1 MAVTGGRVTRANR
14 VKSRSDHWEIEVAP
28 DSRRESVTLVLVHNR
43 HCLVVGAI
51 CTLDGRRLSNRLEQL
66 VKGPSPA
73 VPERPK
79 ATALWSGMV
88 DLEWNDVPRAD
99 SYDVQFS
106 RPPQGSS
113 PSQWD
118 DLPNDSIDIA
128 VYGAGAVV
136 KNLPLEPFQFR
147 VRAVNAPGASEW
159 SQDVLVPSTGGP
171 QAWTGVSEPMN
182 SAATGAPTISGTP
195 RILETLRA
203 DDAGIADENGL
214 ERVKFHYQWT
224 SSDGVDESDIDG
236 ATGSSYSLTADDVG
250 RNIRVRVSFVDRHGF
265 EESLSSDPDGLVVN
279 TPATGAPT
287 ITGTARVGETLSAD
301 TSGIADENGL
311 GNATF
316 SYQWVRNDRT
326 RDTNTQDGT
335 DLTYT
340 LTWDDEGTNVKVRV
354 NFTDDVDSEESVTSA
369 ATEAVEAAVGEVGL
383 SGELRAGRD
392 SSKVPA
398 VSGYSIYGDLG
409 GTLAPDRFEF
419 DGNTYRVLFLV
430 HSSEGL
436 WLSMTRD
443 LPVDFALRVG
453 DAAYRGSES
462 MTPVTITGTGAYW
475 WPSTPPDWLGDDP
488 AQVSLTLYPAIP
500 LTDHPKAPVAGY
512 FRDTPTEH
520 DGNEDISFRV
530 VLSEGV
536 ATTAD
541 ALRDHVLAVSGG
553 KVSRVDG
560 VDSGGRIWAISVTPG
575 AWAPITI
582 RIAADLDCDLPE
594 AICTGDNRRLFNP
607 MTMVVPAKLNH
618 PPTGTPTISG
628 EVEVGKTLTVDT
640 SGISDADGL
649 TDVTFSY
656 QWVSSTWNRD
666 TDIQGA
672 TGPTYTLVPADAGN
686 AIKVRVSF
694 RDDAGKT
701 ETLTSPP
708 RTERPHAL
716 SAAASDG
723 AVVLTWELPARWPYS
738 NYYYILRSRPELGEI
753 EPLVRVARP
762 TSGQTTYTDTDVE
775 PGVLYVYRVRGAD
788 FVGEPRD
795 ASDPVE
801 IRIPEPTPVENS
813 PASGAPAI
821 GGAVQVGETLSVDTS
836 GIADADGLSGTAFIY
851 QWVSNDGDAE
861 TDIQGATGATYTV
874 TSNDD
879 GKSIKVKVSFTDEAG
894 NAESLTSAAT
904 AVVEPKPN
912 SPASGAPTIGGA
924 VQVGETLS
932 VDTSGIADADGLSGT
947 AFIYQWVSNDGD
959 AETDI
964 QGATGATYTVTSN
977 DDGKSIKVKVSFT
990 DEAGNAESLT
1000 SAATAVVE
1008 PKPNSPAS
1016 GAPTIGG
1023 AVQVGETLSVDTSGI
1038 ADADGLSGTAFIY
1051 QWVSNDGDAETD
1063 IQGATGATYTVT
1075 SNDDGKSIK
1084 VKVSF
1089 TDEAGNAESLTS
1101 AATVAVVPRPP
1112 LTASFQSKPSTHDG
1126 QTAFTF
1132 ELHFS
1137 EEFGIS
1143 YQTLRDHAFTV
1154 TGGAVAKARRLTQGS
1169 NIGWQI
1175 TVTPNSGADVTVVL
1189 PVTTDCTASGA
1200 ICTGDG
1206 RKLSN
1211 RNEFTVSGTG
1221 Q

>member
-1 MAVTGGRVTRANR
+1 M
-14 VKSRSDHWEIEVAP
+14 
-28 DSRRESVTLVLVHNR
+28 
-43 HCLVVGAI
+43 
-51 CTLDGRRLSNRLEQL
+51 
-66 VKGPSPA
+66 
-73 VPERPK
+73 
-79 ATALWSGMV
+79 
-88 DLEWNDVPRAD
+88 
-99 SYDVQFS
+99 
-106 RPPQGSS
+106 
-113 PSQWD
+113 
-118 DLPNDSIDIA
+118 
-128 VYGAGAVV
+128 
-136 KNLPLEPFQFR
+136 
-147 VRAVNAPGASEW
+147 
-159 SQDVLVPSTGGP
+159 
-171 QAWTGVSEPMN
+171 
-182 SAATGAPTISGTP
+182 
-195 RILETLRA
+195 
-203 DDAGIADENGL
+203 
-214 ERVKFHYQWT
+214 KFHYQWT
-224 SSDGVDESDIDG
+224 SSDGVDESDIEG
-236 ATGSSYSLTADDVG
+236 ATGASYSLTADDVG

-287 ITGTARVGETLSAD
+287 ITGSARVGEMLSAD

-326 RDTNTQDGT
+326 RDTNIQDGT

-354 NFTDDVDSEESVTSA
+354 TFTDDADSEESVTSA

-419 DGNTYRVLFLV
+419 DGNTYGVLFLV

-453 DAAYRGSES
+453 DATYRGSES

-475 WPSTPPDWLGDDP
+475 WPSTTPDWLSDDP
-488 AQVSLTLYPAIP
+488 AQVSLSLYPAIP
-500 LTDHPKAPVAGY
+500 LTDHPKAPVTGY

-530 VLSEGV
+530 VFSEGV

-628 EVEVGKTLTVDT
+628 EFEVGKTLTVDT

-723 AVVLTWELPARWPYS
+723 AVILTWELPARWPYS

-762 TSGQTTYTDTDVE
+762 TSGETTYTDTDVE

-795 ASDPVE
+795 ASDSVE

-813 PASGAPAI
+813 PATGAPAI
-821 GGAVQVGETLSVDTS
+821 SGAVQVGETLSVDTS

-861 TDIQGATGATYTV
+861 TDMQGATGATYTV

-879 GKSIKVKVSFTDEAG
+879 GKSIKVRVSFTDDAS

-904 AVVEPKPN
+904 AVVMPP
-912 SPASGAPTIGGA
+912 
-924 VQVGETLS
+924 
-932 VDTSGIADADGLSGT
+932 
-947 AFIYQWVSNDGD
+947 
-959 AETDI
+959 
-964 QGATGATYTVTSN
+964 
-977 DDGKSIKVKVSFT
+977 
-990 DEAGNAESLT
+990 
-1000 SAATAVVE
+1000 
-1008 PKPNSPAS
+1008 
-1016 GAPTIGG
+1016 
-1023 AVQVGETLSVDTSGI
+1023 
-1038 ADADGLSGTAFIY
+1038 
-1051 QWVSNDGDAETD
+1051 
-1063 IQGATGATYTVT
+1063 
-1075 SNDDGKSIK
+1075 
-1084 VKVSF
+1084 
-1089 TDEAGNAESLTS
+1089 
-1101 AATVAVVPRPP
+1101 PP
-1112 LTASFQSKPSTHDG
+1112 LTASFHRASHRPT
-1126 QTAFTF
+1126 T
-1132 ELHFS
+1132 
-1137 EEFGIS
+1137 
-1143 YQTLRDHAFTV
+1143 
-1154 TGGAVAKARRLTQGS
+1154 ARRRSLS
-1169 NIGWQI
+1169 
-1175 TVTPNSGADVTVVL
+1175 S
-1189 PVTTDCTASGA
+1189 CTSARSSASA
-1200 ICTGDG
+1200 TRPC
-1206 RKLSN
+1206 
-1211 RNEFTVSGTG
+1211 GTMPSRSRAAPSPRPG
-1221 Q
+1221 G